1 MLLDEL
7 DKTMQL
13 GGDEERVNRVG
24 EQQKVCRTQGIL
36 GIGEIFFYCMN
47 SGTDV
52 QVFKVNLLE
61 MFFDCFSM
69 NRTV

>member
-24 EQQKVCRTQGIL
+24 EEQKVCRTQGIL

-52 QVFKVNLLE
+52 QVFKVNLL
-61 MFFDCFSM
+61 DL
-69 NRTV
+69 

>member
-7 DKTMQL
+7 DKAMQL
-13 GGDEERVNRVG
+13 GGDKERVNRVG

-36 GIGEIFFYCMN
+36 SFSKALFYRMN
-47 SGTDV
+47 PGTDM
-52 QVFKVNLLE
+52 QVIKVNFLE
-61 MFFDCFSM
+61 CFSM